1 MSERFAVT
9 QKAVLI
15 GPEPERRVL
24 LLENSDGIWELPG
37 GQLFVGEGPEAGL
50 KRAVSEVT
58 GLDVTVGDPVLTTSW
73 ELAEDGAFAA
83 IYVAHSSTE
92 QASLAGGHA
101 RAVWLDPEL
110 AVQRELNDT
119 QRRAI
124 EYATGIEGEP

>member
-1 MSERFAVT
+1 VSERFAVT

-15 GPEPERRVL
+15 GPEPEERVL
-24 LLENSDGIWELPG
+24 LLENEDGVWELPG
-37 GQLFVGEGPEAGL
+37 GQLFVGERPEAGL
-50 KRAVSEVT
+50 QRAVSEAT
-58 GLDVTVGDPVLTTSW
+58 GLDVDVGEPVLTTAW
-73 ELAEDGAFAA
+73 ELSKAGAFAA
-83 IYVAHSSTE
+83 IYVAHSPTE

-124 EYATGIEGEP
+124 ERATGVAP

>member
-15 GPEPERRVL
+15 GPEPENRVL
-24 LLENSDGIWELPG
+24 LLENADGIWELPG
-37 GQLFVGEGPEAGL
+37 GQLYVGEDPRSGL

-58 GLDVTVGDPVLTTSW
+58 GLDVDVGAPVLTTAW
-73 ELAEDGAFAA
+73 ELGEAGAFAA
-83 IYVAHSSTE
+83 IYVAHSPTE

-124 EYATGIEGEP
+124 EHATGIETEP

>member
-15 GPEPERRVL
+15 GPEPETRIL
-24 LLENSDGIWELPG
+24 LLENEDGVWELPG
-37 GQLFVGEGPEAGL
+37 GQLFVGENPQSGL

-58 GLDVTVGDPVLTTSW
+58 GLDVEVGDPVLTTAW
-73 ELAEDGAFAA
+73 ELGTDGAFAA
-83 IYVAHSSTE
+83 IYVAHSPTE

-110 AVQRELNDT
+110 AVERELNDT

-124 EYATGIEGEP
+124 ERATKTEP